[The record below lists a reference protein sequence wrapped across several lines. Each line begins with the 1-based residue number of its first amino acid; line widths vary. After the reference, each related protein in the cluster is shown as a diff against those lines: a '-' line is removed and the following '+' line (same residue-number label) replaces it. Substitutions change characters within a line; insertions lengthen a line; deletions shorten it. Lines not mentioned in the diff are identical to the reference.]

1 MEHIEPS
8 HEDLDVALA
17 SSMHEPEIWVIRPLL
32 RVCLRGRLGDL
43 VDGSRFR
50 EGVERALPYLRRV
63 PGKLALST
71 DGTLFAWNTGNQRR
85 SLARLLR
92 DPSVSRVEWEHEYPA
107 VLRRLLEPRHQTHL
121 ARRQRQLSRQLHRH
135 LGIPDRSARLLLD
148 RLTAHATVGIHLAR
162 RAIEHHSPERLVI
175 ATQHSII
182 ARAMLVAA
190 REAGVVAVYVPHA
203 PAADNRIYRDLP
215 VDVAA
220 LRGPRE
226 VEHYLGLGAD
236 PAGLHVVGAP
246 SLALRTDTAPCPDG
260 PVVVAL
266 SPWGPDRVE
275 RFMALAAA
283 AITDPFTV
291 CPHPGS
297 DLDYLRSV
305 LPARAQLVEG
315 ERTWQV
321 IARGCRAVV
330 QSSSGVATE
339 AMLLGAPVIEVPTNA
354 RPPNYPAIAEPYVRM
369 AADAAE
375 LRRAVDAF
383 GSEARGPFV
392 EQARTWARGWT
403 AYTGRQ
409 AEQRLRA
416 LLASE
421 LHPTGPLLDGWAPP
435 VA

>member
-1 MEHIEPS
+1 MHQVGYSE
-8 HEDLDVALA
+8 EDLDVALA

-32 RVCLRGRLGDL
+32 GVCLQGRLGDL
-43 VDGSRFR
+43 VDGSRVR
-50 EGVERALPYLRRV
+50 ERFERALPYLRRV

-71 DGTLFAWNTGNQRR
+71 DGTLFAWNTANQRR
-85 SLARLLR
+85 SFARLLK
-92 DPSVSRVEWEHEYPA
+92 DPSVTRIEWEREYPE
-107 VLRRLLEPRHQTHL
+107 VLRRLLDVRRQSEFV
-121 ARRQRQLSRQLHRH
+121 RRQRRLSRRLHLQ
-135 LGIPDRSARLLLD
+135 LGIQDRSLQLLLD
-148 RLTAHATVGIHLAR
+148 RITAHATVGIHLAR
-162 RAIEHHSPERLVI
+162 RAIDHHSPERLVV
-175 ATQHSII
+175 ATQHSVI
-182 ARAMLVAA
+182 ARAALVAA

-220 LRGPRE
+220 LRGPLE
-226 VEHYLGLGAD
+226 VDYYSQLGAD
-236 PAGLHVVGAP
+236 PAGLHVVGNLGL
-246 SLALRTDTAPCPDG
+246 SLGTDSRPCPDG
-260 PVVVAL
+260 PVIVAL
-266 SPWGPDRVE
+266 PPDPHRVE
-275 RFMALAAA
+275 RSMALVAA
-283 AITDPFTV
+283 AIAEPFTV
-291 CPHPGS
+291 CPHPAT
-297 DLDYLRSV
+297 DIEHLRAL
-305 LPARAQLVEG
+305 LPDRARLVEG
-315 ERTWQV
+315 ERTSKV

-339 AMLLGAPVIEVPTNA
+339 AMLLGAPVIDVPIEG

-392 EQARTWARGWT
+392 ERARTWARGWT

-409 AEQRLRA
+409 AEQRLRG

-435 VA
+435 VP